1 MSQTNPEDVDRE
13 KMHEGRGYER
23 PFDNPEQMSDETRRR
38 LRAQNARRVRESY
51 RELEARS
58 VRARELARTMGVS
71 PERLRGM
78 AERRE
83 LLGVPL
89 LDREE
94 TVYPTWQFDPETG
107 RTIEGLPELMR
118 VAEEEV
124 GMGPGGLD
132 AFMTMPQRRGGG
144 IVAVE
149 RFKEGEEGRAWVF
162 WALRTASEVPIR

>member
-1 MSQTNPEDVDRE
+1 MTEE
-13 KMHEGRGYER
+13 RGYER
-23 PFDNPEQMSDETRRR
+23 PLDDPEQMSDGTRRR

-58 VRARELARTMGVS
+58 VLARELVRTMGVS

-78 AERRE
+78 TERRE

-107 RTIEGLPELMR
+107 ETLEGLTELMR

-144 IVAVE
+144 IAAVE

-162 WALRTASEVPIR
+162 WALRTSSEMPIR